1 MRRYKKSKKKG
12 FTIIEYMVY
21 IFIIGIIISFT
32 IIKINNFDN
41 RLKIKEAI
49 IKIVNIV
56 DKYSSKSFRNEEYK
70 LLFDSEMKEIRVY
83 NLINKN
89 PVEIINLPKTLN
101 YRIPYN
107 GKYQSKFIFNSTI
120 NSNLDKSF
128 TIYIFSEKRSVYRI
142 SFYTF
147 RISQIIKINVYKS
160 LHPKIMDK
168 ETIIKNYTNEKFMK
182 EGWIRIND
190 Y

>member
-1 MRRYKKSKKKG
+1 MERYIKSKKKG

-21 IFIIGIIISFT
+21 IFIITIIISFS
-32 IIKINNFDN
+32 IIKINNVNN
-41 RLKIKEAI
+41 RLKIKEAV
-49 IKIVNIV
+49 IKIVNTV
-56 DKYSSKSFRNEEYK
+56 DKYSSKSFRNAEYK
-70 LLFDSEMKEIRVY
+70 LLFDADTKEIRIY

-89 PVEIINLPKTLN
+89 PVEIINLPKALN

-107 GKYQSKFIFNSTI
+107 GEYQNKFIFKSTV
-120 NSNLDKSF
+120 NSNLDRSF

-160 LHPKIMDK
+160 LYPKIMDK